1 MLTQTHVFTH
11 LLFLTLDFLHSFI
24 SQRNQR
30 CKLRCVYQHTFGI
43 LNTCLE
49 SKCCSDFNTYNLF
62 LNEQKKAAKTLRV
75 KPGST
80 MPIERIQKIGIFF
93 CQTLVCPH
101 EALTFLHVCIVKTVR
116 HVQTHNTQ
124 IKHSSFLRSSCMG
137 WHMHTWKHTS
147 Y

>member
-1 MLTQTHVFTH
+1 MYSHICCFSLQIFFIV
-11 LLFLTLDFLHSFI
+11 LFHKEIKGANSA
-24 SQRNQR
+24 
-30 CKLRCVYQHTFGI
+30 GI

-137 WHMHTWKHTS
+137 
-147 Y
+147 